1 MVPVERGDPA
11 TSALDQHKFAPV
23 LRAVRQGF
31 VGHWHDIDQYVFEY
45 VRGAY
50 KLYQGYALV
59 P

>member
-11 TSALDQHKFAPV
+11 TSALDQHKFAPT
-23 LRAVRQGF
+23 LCAVRQGF

-50 KLYQGYALV
+50 KLYQGCALV

>member
-11 TSALDQHKFAPV
+11 TSASDQHKFAPV
-23 LRAVRQGF
+23 LRVVRQEF
-31 VGHWHDIDQYVFEY
+31 VGHWHDIDQYVFEC